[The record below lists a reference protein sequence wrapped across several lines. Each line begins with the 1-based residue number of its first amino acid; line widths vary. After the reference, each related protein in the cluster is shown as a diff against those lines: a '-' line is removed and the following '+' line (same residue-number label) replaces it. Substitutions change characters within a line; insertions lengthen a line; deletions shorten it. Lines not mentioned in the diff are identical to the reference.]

1 MIESLGYLAEA
12 FRNSLLGGGPLQ
24 NFLHTGG
31 PVLLVIFLTTLVLW
45 FLIAER
51 FWFFVIQSKPYSQQ
65 LLKQWSSFPDHN
77 SWSAQ
82 VTREKLLS
90 EARIT
95 FNSTLAIIRTLISI
109 APLLGLLG
117 TVSGMIEV
125 FDVIAFSGSSNAR
138 AMASGISKCIL
149 STMAGLVV
157 AISGLY
163 FINLLQ
169 RYSERSIRQLSEQ
182 MQLEADERSSPA
194 HGGQYAP

>member
-1 MIESLGYLAEA
+1 MIESFGYLIEA
-12 FRNSLLGGGPLQ
+12 TRSSLLETGALQ
-24 NFLHTGG
+24 NFLYTGG
-31 PVLLVIFLTTLVLW
+31 PVLVVIFLTTLVLW

-51 FWFFVIQSKPYSQQ
+51 FWFFMIQSKPYSLQV
-65 LLKQWSSFPDHN
+65 LTHWNSFPDHD
-77 SWSAQ
+77 SWTAQ

-90 EARIT
+90 EARIK
-95 FNSTLAIIRTLISI
+95 FNSTLAIIRTLIGI

-117 TVSGMIEV
+117 TVNGMIEV

-157 AISGLY
+157 AISGVY

-169 RYSERSIRQLSEQ
+169 RYSERSVRQLSKQ
-182 MQLEADERSSPA
+182 MQLGPNDRSEPDLEV
-194 HGGQYAP
+194 QYAS